1 MVGASG
7 APIDGEV
14 AAAVS
19 KFFHGGAGPS
29 HSEISRVLI
38 ANGYGDD
45 YRFEAGGVAGPN
57 KEQRVLQGFAIAR
70 RSPGRAR
77 AFVDDMLGLLR
88 LAALIGDVSEP
99 NEDEKRL
106 RLALSR
112 TGWYLTDDGQL
123 RAFAGVDI
131 NTGGR
136 KALDEQVA
144 RLRRSTA
151 DASLLIGTAKD
162 LLEAV
167 AKYVLEETE
176 MPYSPKLDFGGLWY
190 LARERLGIH
199 PKQVD
204 PDIPGFEAVRAI
216 HQSTWSIAEQVNTL
230 RNVQGTGHGRTLP
243 TGITEELAMLVVRE
257 AYSVAEYILALLD
270 KTHGRSK

>member
-29 HSEISRVLI
+29 HSEISRVLT

-45 YRFEAGGVAGPN
+45 YRYEAGGVAGPN

-70 RSPGRAR
+70 RSPARAR

-88 LAALIGDVSEP
+88 LAGLIGDVSKA

-106 RLALSR
+106 RLVLSR

-136 KALDEQVA
+136 KALDEQVE

-151 DASLLIGTAKD
+151 DAALLIGTAKD

-230 RNVQGTGHGRTLP
+230 RNLQGTGHGRTLP

-257 AYSVAEYILALLD
+257 ACSVAEYILALLD